1 MNFFLSKE
9 ICRTVLI
16 RRERGE
22 IFWLH
27 LSYIMLFADIL
38 VHFAEITLYFKKNVP
53 FYVFNNFVKHEP
65 ILIRFVGKQHHEET
79 CSNFCLPHLKL

>member
-1 MNFFLSKE
+1 
-9 ICRTVLI
+9 
-16 RRERGE
+16 
-22 IFWLH
+22 
-27 LSYIMLFADIL
+27 MLFADIL